1 MFRLQVF
8 RWAFCLCLLFAA
20 SVADCAV
27 STSLARPEP
36 PSVYGLVEIA
46 MVALGAGV
54 LLAPAMSAAQDGAVK
69 IGVLDDMSGPYS
81 ENTGPGD
88 LLAVRMAVADFGGSV
103 LGKPIEV
110 VSADMQ
116 NKVDVGVGIARRWY
130 EQEQVDLI
138 IGIPHSAIALAVVRL
153 AEEKNRLVMPTA
165 AATAELTGKACSA
178 HSVHW
183 VYDTYGQSKTIANA
197 IVKQGGD
204 SWFFITVDY
213 AFGIALEQNA
223 SEFVKAGG
231 GKVLGSA
238 RHPLNT
244 ADFSSYLLQAQASK
258 AKVVVMANG
267 GTDLTN
273 AIKQAKEF
281 GLDKGG
287 QRLAALLIQYPEV
300 HALGLKTAQGL
311 LMASSFYWD
320 MSPEARAFTDRFA
333 AAKGMPP
340 TMIQAGT
347 YGATLHYLKAVKAAG
362 TDEAKAVMAKMKE
375 MPINDFMTRNGRI
388 RVDGRVIRDMYLM
401 QAKTPE
407 ESKGEWDLA
416 KIVATIPG
424 DQAFRPLNEGGCPL
438 VTK

>member
-1 MFRLQVF
+1 MRSPAPVLTALV
-8 RWAFCLCLLFAA
+8 L
-20 SVADCAV
+20 
-27 STSLARPEP
+27 
-36 PSVYGLVEIA
+36 GL
-46 MVALGAGV
+46 
-54 LLAPAMSAAQDGAVK
+54 LLAPSIGLAQDGAVK

-88 LLAVRMAVADFGGSV
+88 LLAVRMAVADFGGRV
-103 LGKPIEV
+103 LGKPIEI

-138 IGIPHSAIALAVVRL
+138 VGIPHSAIALGVVKL
-153 AEEKNRLVMPTA
+153 AEQTNRLVMPTA
-165 AATAELTGKACSA
+165 AATAELTGKACST

-183 VYDTYGQSKTIANA
+183 VYDTYGQSKTIASA

-223 SEFVKAGG
+223 TDFVKAAGG
-231 GKVLGSA
+231 RVLGSA

-244 ADFSSYLLQAQASK
+244 SDFSSFLLQAQASK

-267 GTDLTN
+267 GTDITN

-281 GLDKGG
+281 GLDRGG
-287 QRLAALLIQYPEV
+287 QRLAGLLIQYPEV
-300 HALGLKTAQGL
+300 HALGLPTAQGL
-311 LMASSFYWD
+311 LMAASFYWD
-320 MSPEARAFTDRFA
+320 MSPEARAFTDRFT

-347 YGATLHYLKAVKAAG
+347 YGATLHYLKAVQAAG

-375 MPINDFMTRNGRI
+375 MPINDFMTREGRI
-388 RVDGRVIRDMYLM
+388 REDGRVIRDMYLM
-401 QAKTPE
+401 QVKKPE

-416 KIVATIPG
+416 RIVSTIPG
-424 DQAFRPLNEGGCPL
+424 DQAFRPLAEGGCPL
-438 VTK
+438 VKQ

>member
-1 MFRLQVF
+1 M
-8 RWAFCLCLLFAA
+8 RWLK
-20 SVADCAV
+20 
-27 STSLARPEP
+27 
-36 PSVYGLVEIA
+36 IA

-54 LLAPAMSAAQDGAVK
+54 LLTPTMSVAQDGAVK

-88 LLAVRMAVADFGGSV
+88 LLAVRMAVADFGGTV

-223 SEFVKAGG
+223 SDFVKAGG

-273 AIKQAKEF
+273 ALKQAKEF

-375 MPINDFMTRNGRI
+375 MPINDFMTRDGRI
-388 RVDGRVIRDMYLM
+388 REDGRVIRNMYLM

-438 VTK
+438 VKK

>member
-1 MFRLQVF
+1 MRWLKTFVAVF
-8 RWAFCLCLLFAA
+8 GAA
-20 SVADCAV
+20 VLVAPTV
-27 STSLARPEP
+27 SS
-36 PSVYGLVEIA
+36 
-46 MVALGAGV
+46 
-54 LLAPAMSAAQDGAVK
+54 AQDGAVK

-81 ENTGPGD
+81 DNTGPGD
-88 LLAVRMAVADFGGSV
+88 LLAVRMAVADFGGTV

-110 VSADMQ
+110 ISADMQ

-130 EQEQVDLI
+130 EQDQVDLI
-138 IGIPHSAIALAVVRL
+138 IGIPHSAIALGVVKL
-153 AEEKNRLVMPTA
+153 AEQTNRLVMPTA
-165 AATAELTGKACSA
+165 AATAELTGKSCSA

-183 VYDTYGQSKTIANA
+183 VYDTYGQGKTLVNA
-197 IVKQGGD
+197 IMKQGGD

-213 AFGIALEQNA
+213 AFGHALEQNA
-223 SEFVKAGG
+223 TDFVKAAG

-238 RHPLNT
+238 RHPLNN
-244 ADFSSYLLQAQASK
+244 ADFSAFLVQAQASK

-267 GTDLTN
+267 GADITN

-287 QRLAALLIQYPEV
+287 QRVAALLIQYPEV
-300 HALGLKTAQGL
+300 HALGLPTAQGL
-311 LMASSFYWD
+311 LMASSFYWE

-375 MPINDFMTRNGRI
+375 MPINDFMTRQGRI
-388 RVDGRVIRDMYLM
+388 REDGRVIRDMYLM
-401 QAKTPE
+401 QVKTPD
-407 ESKGEWDLA
+407 ESKSEWDLA

-424 DQAFRPLNEGGCPL
+424 DQAFRPLAEGGCPL
-438 VTK
+438 VKK

>member
-1 MFRLQVF
+1 M
-8 RWAFCLCLLFAA
+8 RW
-20 SVADCAV
+20 VK
-27 STSLARPEP
+27 
-36 PSVYGLVEIA
+36 IA

-88 LLAVRMAVADFGGSV
+88 LLAVRMAVADFGGTV

>member
-1 MFRLQVF
+1 M
-8 RWAFCLCLLFAA
+8 RWLKAAIFTFGVGLLLTP
-20 SVADCAV
+20 V
-27 STSLARPEP
+27 S
-36 PSVYGLVEIA
+36 GD
-46 MVALGAGV
+46 
-54 LLAPAMSAAQDGAVK
+54 AQDGAVK
-69 IGVLDDMSGPYS
+69 IGVLDDMTGPYAD
-81 ENTGPGD
+81 NTGPGD
-88 LLAVRMAVADFGGSV
+88 VLAVRMAVADFGGTV
-103 LGKPIEV
+103 LGKPIEI

-138 IGIPHSAIALAVVRL
+138 IGIPHSAIALAVVQL
-153 AEEKNRLVMPTA
+153 AEQKNRLVLPTA
-165 AATAELTGKACSA
+165 AATAELTGKSCSA
-178 HSVHW
+178 HSAHW

-204 SWFFITVDY
+204 TWFFITVDY
-213 AFGIALEQNA
+213 AFGLALEQNA
-223 SEFVKAGG
+223 TDFVKAAG

-244 ADFSSYLLQAQASK
+244 ADFSSLLLQAQASK

-267 GTDLTN
+267 GSDITN

-281 GLDKGG
+281 GLDKSG
-287 QRLAALLIQYPEV
+287 QRLAALLIQFPEV
-300 HALGLKTAQGL
+300 HALGLNTAQGL

-320 MSPEARAFTDRFA
+320 MNPEARAFTDRFT

-362 TDEAKAVMAKMKE
+362 TDEAKAVMTKMKAL
-375 MPINDFMTRNGRI
+375 PINDFMTKNGRI
-388 RVDGRVIRDMYLM
+388 REDGRVIRDMYLM
-401 QAKTPE
+401 QAKTPA

-416 KIVATIPG
+416 KILATIPG
-424 DQAFRPLNEGGCPL
+424 DQAFRPLQEGGCPL
-438 VTK
+438 VKK

>member
-1 MFRLQVF
+1 MRWLKTFVAVF
-8 RWAFCLCLLFAA
+8 GAA
-20 SVADCAV
+20 VLVAPTV
-27 STSLARPEP
+27 SS
-36 PSVYGLVEIA
+36 
-46 MVALGAGV
+46 
-54 LLAPAMSAAQDGAVK
+54 AQDGAVK

-81 ENTGPGD
+81 DNTGPGD

-110 VSADMQ
+110 ISADMQ

-130 EQEQVDLI
+130 ERDQVDLI
-138 IGIPHSAIALAVVRL
+138 IGIPHSAIALGVVKL
-153 AEEKNRLVMPTA
+153 AEQTNRLVMPTA
-165 AATAELTGKACSA
+165 AATAELTGKSCSA

-183 VYDTYGQSKTIANA
+183 VYDTYGQGKTLVNA
-197 IVKQGGD
+197 IMKQGGD

-213 AFGIALEQNA
+213 AFGHALEQNA
-223 SEFVKAGG
+223 TDFVKAAG

-238 RHPLNT
+238 RHPLNN
-244 ADFSSYLLQAQASK
+244 ADFSAFLVQAQASK

-267 GTDLTN
+267 GADITN

-287 QRLAALLIQYPEV
+287 QRVAALLIQYPEV
-300 HALGLKTAQGL
+300 HALGLATAQGL
-311 LMASSFYWD
+311 LMASSFYWE

-375 MPINDFMTRNGRI
+375 MPINDFMTKQGRI
-388 RVDGRVIRDMYLM
+388 REDGRVMRDMYLM
-401 QAKTPE
+401 QVKTPD
-407 ESKGEWDLA
+407 ESKSEWDLA
-416 KIVATIPG
+416 KIVATLPG
-424 DQAFRPLNEGGCPL
+424 DQAFRPLAEGGCPL
-438 VTK
+438 VKK

>member
-1 MFRLQVF
+1 M
-8 RWAFCLCLLFAA
+8 RWLK
-20 SVADCAV
+20 
-27 STSLARPEP
+27 
-36 PSVYGLVEIA
+36 IA

-54 LLAPAMSAAQDGAVK
+54 LLAPTESAAVGGAVK

-153 AEEKNRLVMPTA
+153 AEEKNRLAMPTA

-231 GKVLGSA
+231 GRVLGSA

>member
-1 MFRLQVF
+1 M
-8 RWAFCLCLLFAA
+8 RWPIPTMTALALCLL
-20 SVADCAV
+20 
-27 STSLARPEP
+27 
-36 PSVYGLVEIA
+36 
-46 MVALGAGV
+46 
-54 LLAPAMSAAQDGAVK
+54 LAPSPGLAQDGAVK

-88 LLAVRMAVADFGGSV
+88 LLAVRMAVADFGGRA

-130 EQEQVDLI
+130 EQDQVDLI
-138 IGIPHSAIALAVVRL
+138 IGIPHSAIALGVVKL
-153 AEEKNRLVMPTA
+153 AEQTNRLVMPTA

-183 VYDTYGQSKTIANA
+183 VYDTYGQSKTIASA

-223 SEFVKAGG
+223 SDFVKAAGG
-231 GKVLGSA
+231 RVLGSA

-244 ADFSSYLLQAQASK
+244 SDFSSFLLQAQASK

-267 GTDLTN
+267 GTDITN

-281 GLDKGG
+281 GLDRGG
-287 QRLAALLIQYPEV
+287 QQLAGLLIQYPEV
-300 HALGLKTAQGL
+300 HALGLPTAQGL
-311 LMASSFYWD
+311 LMAASFYWD
-320 MSPEARAFTDRFA
+320 MSPEARAFTDRFT

-347 YGATLHYLKAVKAAG
+347 YGATMHYLKAVQAAG

-375 MPINDFMTRNGRI
+375 MPINDFMTRQGRI
-388 RVDGRVIRDMYLM
+388 REDGRVIRDMYLM
-401 QAKTPE
+401 QVKTPE

-416 KIVATIPG
+416 RIVGTIPG
-424 DQAFRPLNEGGCPL
+424 DQAFRPLAEGGCPL
-438 VTK
+438 VKK